1 MCLGCSS
8 VAAWARGTAWVR
20 AWKWKVCKVR
30 ACVRHEPRRIRTI
43 FYSTFQ
49 KHRQEQQEPPT
60 DDAADLSFSPS
71 PAHRAPPHTPLA
83 LLSALLT
90 PPHKLPH
97 MRHGIPVVGSYIE
110 RRVHGTSGPSL
121 GFVDQCRHGLIRSHT
136 GMSRPPVSLA
146 VAGKFPTL
154 TRGEQRRGGPFPD
167 AIGVDIVGDGCD

>member
-1 MCLGCSS
+1 MCLRCSS

-20 AWKWKVCKVR
+20 AWKVCKVR
-30 ACVRHEPRRIRTI
+30 ATRATTYSYNLLFNVSKASPRATRTANGRRCGPLRLAVPG
-43 FYSTFQ
+43 SQSASAHAAGVTF
-49 KHRQEQQEPPT
+49 R
-60 DDAADLSFSPS
+60 
-71 PAHRAPPHTPLA
+71 
-83 LLSALLT
+83 T
-90 PPHKLPH
+90 PPHKLPQ